1 MPSKTAELKVQIE
14 GCMLLAIK
22 AVKEGQI
29 SSTKAAANI
38 YDVLYST
45 LKHHI
50 WGCTACLNI
59 SANNQRLIKLEKS
72 SLKQ

>member
-1 MPSKTAELKVQIE
+1 MPPKTAELKVQIE

-29 SSTKAAANI
+29 SSAKAVTNI
-38 YDVLYST
+38 YDVPYST

-50 WGCTACLNI
+50 WGCTAHLM
-59 SANNQRLIKLEKS
+59 SARP
-72 SLKQ
+72 